1 MSVDRSRLE
10 AFSDGVFAVAI
21 TLLALDLAVAGPG
34 HGPLLHQLAEH
45 WPSFV
50 AYLVSFF
57 TIGIIWV
64 NHHALMANVAA
75 VDRSLLYLNLVLLL
89 FVVGI
94 PFATATMAEYLTLG
108 GEDARVAM
116 VLYAV
121 TFEGMGLSFGAIFE
135 WTLRSGRLHL
145 PIAESA
151 RRAAR
156 LRFSIG
162 SVLYLAAI
170 AVAFLSPLLALAII
184 AAVAVYYIFERTPA
198 VDTSARADQN

>member
-1 MSVDRSRLE
+1 VTRSRLE

-34 HGPLLHQLAEH
+34 HGPLLRQLADH

-50 AYLVSFF
+50 AYLISFF

-64 NHHALMANVAA
+64 NHHALIANVAV
-75 VDRSLLYLNLVLLL
+75 VDRGLLYLNLVLLL
-89 FVVGI
+89 FVVVI
-94 PFATATMAEYLTLG
+94 PSATGTMAEYLALG
-108 GEDARVAM
+108 GQDARVAM

-121 TFEGMGLSFGAIFE
+121 AFAGMGLSFGAIFE
-135 WTLRSGRLHL
+135 WTLRSDRLHE
-145 PIAESA
+145 PVPESA

-170 AVAFLSPLLALAII
+170 LVAFVSPPAALGII
-184 AAVAVYYIFERTPA
+184 AAVAVYYVFERTPA
-198 VDTSARADQN
+198 AGRSADTRRT

>member
-1 MSVDRSRLE
+1 MDRSRLE

-21 TLLALDLAVAGPG
+21 TLLALDLAVPGPG

-50 AYLVSFF
+50 AYLISFF

-75 VDRSLLYLNLVLLL
+75 VDRSLLYLNLVLLV
-89 FVVGI
+89 FVVVI

-108 GEDARVAM
+108 GRDARVAM
-116 VLYAV
+116 ALYAV
-121 TFEGMGLSFGAIFE
+121 AFEGMGLSFGAIFE
-135 WTLRSGRLHL
+135 WTLRSERLHQ
-145 PIAESA
+145 PVPERA

-170 AVAFLSPLLALAII
+170 PVAFVSPPLALAMI
-184 AAVAVYYIFERTPA
+184 AAVAIYYVFERTPA
-198 VDTSARADQN
+198 VGPSPDAQRN

>member
-1 MSVDRSRLE
+1 MHRSRLE

-34 HGPLLHQLAEH
+34 HGPLLHQLADH

-50 AYLVSFF
+50 AYLISFF

-64 NHHALMANVAA
+64 NHHALIANIAA
-75 VDRSLLYLNLVLLL
+75 VDRGLLYLNLVLML
-89 FVVGI
+89 FVVVI

-108 GEDARVAM
+108 GQDARVAM
-116 VLYAV
+116 VLYAGA
-121 TFEGMGLSFGAIFE
+121 FAGMGLSFGAIFE
-135 WTLRSGRLHL
+135 WTLRSERVHQ
-145 PIAESA
+145 PIPESG

-170 AVAFLSPLLALAII
+170 PVAFMSPPGALAII
-184 AAVAVYYIFERTPA
+184 AAVAVYYVFERTQTTGAPA
-198 VDTSARADQN
+198 DAQRN